1 MEKEIP
7 LYRSIYNKIVNRIL
21 IGSYPKGY
29 QLASAQKMHARYGV
43 GYTSIRRALR
53 MLEEEQFI
61 RQEARR
67 RPTVIFD
74 AEDEGCRRLRQS
86 IFFSHLTAHAD
97 CYRAQPCVL
106 PGLVCLGARAPSPRL
121 LRGLWA
127 LCSQPEEAFAT
138 RYDLLCLVY
147 AWQTL
152 VVEQAGNALAADLF
166 LQIHGFDE
174 LRFVALPPAALMPGE
189 VPAALETL
197 RYWTSLVER
206 GALEDLH
213 RMIRI
218 FCLEAQSCLERAFRP
233 LESLPE
239 RQQAE
244 QVEFSWYLHQTPAP
258 LYQKIAF
265 DLIRVACREGLAAGD
280 ALPGE
285 AALIERYGVAAVT
298 VRSAIALLSE
308 LGLARTVNGV
318 GTLLTGEAA
327 RGPQMEQWLRQ
338 SRESMQILAA
348 CSYALARQAAPELA
362 GRAGALRGALAARSP
377 REGALLW
384 LLGQLVSALPGRTL
398 TVVFEQLEAQCLFG
412 LYASGLPGSP
422 GRDAWLRETY
432 READACLAL
441 LEAGDSEGFAGR
453 LCALC
458 RGHSARALAAQ

>member
-7 LYRSIYNKIVNRIL
+7 LYRSVYNKIVNRIL

-53 MLEEEQFI
+53 MLEEEHFI

-74 AEDEGCRRLRQS
+74 PEDEGCRRLRQR
-86 IFFSHLTAHAD
+86 IFLSHLTAHAD
-97 CYRAQPCVL
+97 CYRALPCVL

-121 LRGLWA
+121 LRGLRA
-127 LCSQPEEAFAT
+127 LCDQPEEAFIT
-138 RYDLLCLVY
+138 RYDLLCLAY
-147 AWQTL
+147 AWQAL

-189 VPAALETL
+189 TQATLETL

-213 RMIRI
+213 RMILI
-218 FCLEAQSCLERAFRP
+218 FCYEAKSNLERAFCP
-233 LESLPE
+233 LTGLPGT
-239 RQQAE
+239 QQAE
-244 QVEFSWYLHQTPAP
+244 QVEFRWYLHQTPAP

-265 DLIRVACREGLAAGD
+265 DLIRTACREGLGAGD
-280 ALPGE
+280 ALPPE
-285 AALIERYGVAAVT
+285 AALMERYGVAAVT

-318 GTLLTGEAA
+318 GTLLSGQAA
-327 RGPQMEQWLRQ
+327 QGPQMEQWQRQ
-338 SRESMQILAA
+338 SRESAQILAA
-348 CSYALARQAAPELA
+348 CSYALARQAAPGLA
-362 GRAGALRGALAARSP
+362 GRAGALRGEFAARST

-384 LLGQLVSALPGRTL
+384 LLGQLVSALPGHAL
-398 TVVFEQLEAQCLFG
+398 AEVFEQLETQCLFG
-412 LYASGLPGSP
+412 LYASGLPAGP
-422 GRDAWLRETY
+422 GRAASLQKTC

-441 LEAGDSEGFAGR
+441 LEAGDEEGFADR

-458 RGHSARALAAQ
+458 RARCAGLCAQ